1 MADAETNTET
11 TEQSIADIVGEAFDA
26 DAAGGEGDGAG
37 GDAETSSAERDMDA
51 SGNVQDEAAVQDGKE
66 AGDGDKQQDTAEG
79 KTASGDEAG
88 HEQDAGNQ
96 QVSDQPLTAPEHWPS
111 DDRELFAGQPK
122 EVQQWMLDRI
132 KAQDGDYTKKTQEIA
147 PLRNSIQRWQGYL
160 TQIGQTPEY
169 AFDLLMGAEQ
179 RLRSGTPQEKVAVIQ
194 ALANDYGVPLEG
206 FAPPQG
212 EAGEPDE
219 QQLLQNAINQAIQPY
234 QQQLEQ
240 MQGYMSHQQQ
250 AATQAQV
257 NTIQQQVTAFAGE
270 KDGQGQLAHPYFNDP
285 GVQDMMTMLAQ
296 QEQASGRQPQLQDL
310 YDRAIWAVPAV
321 KDKLLKVQQSNAEQ
335 QQRERVEK
343 AKNAGA
349 SVSSGGGAA
358 PPTDEQ
364 PQGIRESVEQAWN
377 SHANV

>member
-1 MADAETNTET
+1 
-11 TEQSIADIVGEAFDA
+11 
-26 DAAGGEGDGAG
+26 
-37 GDAETSSAERDMDA
+37 
-51 SGNVQDEAAVQDGKE
+51 
-66 AGDGDKQQDTAEG
+66 
-79 KTASGDEAG
+79 
-88 HEQDAGNQ
+88 
-96 QVSDQPLTAPEHWPS
+96 
-111 DDRELFAGQPK
+111 
-122 EVQQWMLDRI
+122 MLDRI

-147 PLRNSIQRWQGYL
+147 PLRNVIQQWTPYL
-160 TQIGQTPEY
+160 TQTGQDPAQT
-169 AFDLLMGAEQ
+169 FHLLMSAEQ
-179 RLRSGTPQEKVAVIQ
+179 RLRNGTPQDKAEVFR

-206 FAPPQG
+206 LAPPQG

-234 QQQLEQ
+234 QQQLEG
-240 MQGYMSHQQQ
+240 MQSYMTQQQQ

-343 AKNAGA
+343 AKAAGA